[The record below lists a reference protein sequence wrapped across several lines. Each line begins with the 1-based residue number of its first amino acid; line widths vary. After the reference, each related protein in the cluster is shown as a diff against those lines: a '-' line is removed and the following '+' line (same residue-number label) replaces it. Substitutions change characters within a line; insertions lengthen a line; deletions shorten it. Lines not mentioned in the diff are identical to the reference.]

1 MRDTTF
7 SGVISGTN
15 GNIIKAGSGTLT
27 LTGNNS
33 YTGSTTISAGLLKII
48 RDDPTSYLAATSG
61 FTGPGN
67 LTIESSG
74 DDFTADIVTG
84 THVQLA
90 GTALGNLIIGKTGN
104 TRQIDL
110 SSDITTTGTQTYNG
124 PVRLVGGDRTVSTT
138 NSNVIFASTVNSD
151 GTQRALTV
159 TNGTGDTT
167 FSGAIGGS
175 APVKSLTIT
184 SDQLTAG
191 AITLNG
197 ALTATLGGSSS
208 ITGVIANGAST
219 ANLVKAGSGTLT
231 LSASNTYTGTTQVS
245 AGTLTV
251 SGSGR
256 LSDSTA
262 VTVDSGAVYNVAVSD
277 TVASIAGAGSIT
289 LGSNTLTSGGSDA
302 STTFSGVIS
311 GTNGNI
317 IKAGTG
323 TLTLTGNNSYTGSTT
338 ISAGLLKIIRDDPTS
353 YLAATSGFTG
363 PGNLTIE
370 SSGDDFTADIVTGT
384 HVQLAGTALGNLII
398 GKTGNTRQ
406 IDLSS
411 DITTTGTQTYNG
423 PVRLVGGDRTVST
436 TNSNVIFASTVNS
449 DGTQRALTVT
459 NGTGDTTFSGA
470 IGGSAPVKS
479 LTITSDQLTAG
490 AITLNGAL
498 TATLGGSSSIT
509 GVIANGAST
518 ANLVKAGSGTLTLSG
533 ANTYT
538 GTTTINA
545 GDLTVSGSLHDS
557 TAVTIASGAD
567 YNVNASDTVASIE
580 GAGNIVIASSQ
591 TLTAGD
597 GNDKTLSGVISGA
610 GNYIKAGSGTQ
621 TLSASNTY
629 TGTTQ
634 VSAGTLTVSGSGRL
648 SDSTAVTVDS
658 GAVYNVA
665 VSDTVASI
673 AGAGSITLGSNTLTS
688 GGSDASTTFSGV
700 ISGTN
705 GNIIKAGT
713 GTLTLSGANTYT
725 GTTTI
730 NAGDLTVS
738 GSLHDSTA
746 VTIASGAD
754 YNVNAS
760 DTVASIEGAGNIVIA
775 SSQTLTAGDG
785 NDKTLSGVISGAG
798 NYIKAGSGTQTLS
811 ASNTYTGTTQVS
823 AGTLTV
829 SGSGRLSDST
839 AVTVDSGAVYNVAVS
854 DTVASIAGAGS
865 ITLGS
870 NTLTSGG
877 SDASTTFSGVIS
889 GTNGNIIKAGS
900 GTLTLSA
907 SNTYTGTTQVSAG
920 TLTVSGSGRLSDSTA
935 VTVDSGAVYNV
946 AVSDTVASIAGAGS
960 ITLGSNTLT
969 SGGSD
974 ASTTFSGVISGTNGN
989 IIKAGTGTLTLSGA
1003 NTYTG
1008 TTTINA
1014 GDLTVSGSLHDS
1026 TAVTIA
1032 SGADYNVN
1040 ASDTVASIEGAGN
1053 IVIAS
1058 SQTLTAGDGNDKT
1071 LSGVISGAGNYIKA
1085 GSGTQ
1090 TLTGN
1095 NSYTGSTTISAG
1107 LLKIIRDD
1115 PTSYLAATSGFTG
1128 PGNLTI
1134 ESSGDDFTADIVTG
1148 THVQLAGTALGNLII
1163 GKTGNTRQIDLSSDI
1178 TTTGTQT
1185 YNGPV
1190 RLVGGDRTVSTTN
1203 SNVIFA
1209 STVNSDG
1216 TQRALT
1222 VTNGTGDTT
1231 FSGAIG
1237 GSAPVKSLTITS
1249 DQLTAGAITLNGA
1262 LTATLGGSSSITG
1275 VIANGAS
1282 TANLV
1287 KAGSG
1292 TLTLSASNTYTGTTQ
1307 VSAGTL
1313 TVSGSGRLSDSTAV
1327 TVDSGAVYNV
1337 AVSDTV
1343 ASIAGAGSIT
1353 LGSNTLTSGGSDAST
1368 TFSGVIS
1375 GTNGNIIKAGTGTLT
1390 LTGNNSYT
1398 GSTTISAGLLKI
1410 IRDDPTSY
1418 LAATSGFTGPGNLTI
1433 ESSGDDF
1440 TADIVTGTH
1449 VQLAGTA
1456 LGNLIIG
1463 KTGNTRQIDLS
1474 SDITTTGTQTYNGPV
1489 RLVGGDR
1496 TVSTTNSNVIFAST
1510 VNSDGT
1516 QRALTVTNGT
1526 GDTTFS
1532 GAIGGSAPVKS
1543 LTITSDQL
1551 TAGAITLNGA
1561 LTATLGGSSSITGVI
1576 ANGASTANLVKA
1588 GSGTLTLSGANT
1600 YTGTTTINAG
1610 DLTVSGSLHDSTAV
1624 TIASGADYNVN
1635 ASDTV
1640 ASIEGAGNIVIASS
1654 QTLTAGDGNDKTLS
1668 GVISGAGNYIKA
1680 GSGTQTLS
1688 ASNTYTGTTQVSAG
1702 TLTVSGSGRL
1712 SDSTAVTVDSGAV
1725 YNVAVS
1731 DTVASIAGAGSIT
1744 LGSNTLTSGGSDAS
1758 TTFSGV
1764 ISGTNGN
1771 IIKAGT
1777 GTLTLSGANTYT
1789 GTTTINAGD
1798 LTVSG
1803 SLHDSTAVTIASGAD
1818 YNVNASDTVA
1828 SIEGAGNIVI
1838 ASSQTLTA
1846 GDGNDK
1852 TLSGVISGAGNYI
1865 KAGSG
1870 TQTLTGN
1877 NSYTG
1882 STTISAGLLKI
1893 IRDDPTSYLAATSG
1907 FTGPGNL
1914 TIESS
1919 GDDFTADIVT
1929 GTHVQLAGTALGNLI
1944 IGKTGNTRQI
1954 DLSSDITTTGTQT
1967 YNGPVRL
1974 VGGDR
1979 TVSTTNSN
1987 VIFASTV
1994 NSDGTQRALTV
2005 TNGTGDTTFSGAI
2018 GGSAP
2023 VKSLTIT
2030 SDQLT
2035 AGAITLNGALTATLG
2050 GSSSITGV
2058 IANGASTA
2066 NLVKAGSGTLT
2077 LSASNTYT
2085 GTTQVS
2091 AGTLTVSGSGRLSDS
2106 TAVTVDSGAVY
2117 NVAVSDTVAS
2127 IAGAGSITLG
2137 SNTLTSGGSDASTT
2151 FSGVISGTN
2160 GNIIKAG
2167 TGTLTLTGNNSYTG
2181 STTISAGLLK
2191 IIRDDPTSYLAA
2203 TSGFTGPGNLTIE
2216 SSGDDFT
2223 ADIVT
2228 GTHVQLAG
2236 TALGNLIIGKT
2247 GNTRQIDLSSDI
2259 TTTGTQTYNGPVR
2272 LVGGDRTV
2280 STTNS
2285 NVIFAST
2292 VNSDGTQRALT
2303 VTNGTGD
2310 TTFSGAIGGSAPVK
2324 SLTITSD
2331 QLTAGAITL
2340 NGALTATL
2348 GGSSSITGVIA
2359 NGASTANLVKAGSGT
2374 LTLSGANTYTG
2385 TTTINA
2391 GDLTVSG
2398 SLHDSTAVTIAS
2410 GADYNVNASDTVAS
2424 IEGAGNIVIASSQTL
2439 TAGDGNDKT
2448 LSGVISGAGNY
2459 IKAGSGTQTLSASN
2473 TYTGTTQVSAGTLTV
2488 SGSGRLSDSTAVTVD
2503 SGAVYNVAVSDTV
2516 ASIAGAGSITLG
2528 SNTLTSGGSDASTTF
2543 SGVISGTNGN
2553 IIKAGTGTLTLSAS
2567 NTYTGTTQVSAGTL
2581 TVSGSGRLS
2590 DSTAV
2595 TVDSGAVYNVA
2606 VSDTVASIAGAGS
2619 ITLGS
2624 NTLTS
2629 GGSDASTTFSGVISG
2644 TNGNIIKAGTGTL
2657 TLSGANTYTGTTTIN
2672 AGDLTVSG
2680 SLHDSTAVTIASG
2693 ADYNV
2698 NASDTVASIEGA
2710 GNIVI
2715 ASSQTLTAGD
2725 GNDKTLSGV
2734 ISGAGNYIKA
2744 GSGTQTLSAS
2754 NTYTGTTQV
2763 SAGTL
2768 TVSGSGRL
2776 SDSTA
2781 VTVDSGAVYNVAVS
2795 DTVASIAGAGSIT
2808 LGSNTLTSGGS
2819 DASTTFSGVISGT
2832 NGNIIKA
2839 GTGTLT
2845 LSGANTYTGTTTIN
2859 AGDLTVSGSLHDST
2873 AVTIASGADYNVN
2886 ASDTV
2891 ASIEGAGNIVIAS
2904 SQTLTA
2910 GDGNDKTL
2918 SGVISGAG
2926 NYIKAGS
2933 GTQTLTGNNS
2943 YTGSTT
2949 ISAGLLKIIRDDP
2962 TSYLAATSGFT
2973 GPGNLTIES
2982 SGDDFTADI
2991 VTGTHVQLAG
3001 TALGNLIIGKTG
3013 NTRQIDLS
3021 SDITTTG
3028 TQTYNGPVRLVGGD
3042 RTVSTTN
3049 SNVIFASTVNSD
3061 GTQRALTVTN
3071 GTGDTTFSGAI
3082 GGSAPVKSLT
3092 ITSDQLT
3099 AGAITLNG
3107 ALTATLGGSS
3117 SITGVIANGASTA
3130 NLVKAGSGTLTLSAS
3145 NTYTGTTQVS
3155 AGTLTVSGSGRLSD
3169 STAVTVDSGAVYNV
3183 AVSDTVASIAGAGSI
3198 TLGSNTLTSGGSD
3211 ASTTFSGVISGTNGN
3226 IIKAGTGTL
3235 TLSGANTYTGT
3246 TTINA
3251 GDLTVSGSLHD
3262 STAVTI
3268 ASGADYNVNA
3278 SDTVASIEGAG
3289 NIVIAS
3295 SQTLTAGDGNDKTLS
3310 GVISGA
3316 GNYIKAG
3323 SGTQTLSASNTYTGT
3338 TQVSAGTLT
3347 VSGSGRLSDSTAV
3360 TVDSGAVYNVAVS
3373 DTVASIAG
3381 AGSITLG
3388 SNTLTSG
3395 GSDASTTFSGVIS
3408 GTNGNIIKAG
3418 TGTLTL
3424 TGNNSYTGSTT
3435 ISAGLLKI
3443 IRDDPTSYLAA
3454 TSGFTGP
3461 GNLTIESSGDDFT
3474 ADIVTGTH
3482 VQLAGTALGNLIIG
3496 KTGNS
3501 STININSPIAVSDD
3515 ISIYSGELTVNNN
3528 ITSNNSGSD
3537 VLFNSSNITLNA
3549 PITSCWHK
3557 YSYN

>member
-1 MRDTTF
+1 MGGSSPLNDLTITTNVLTAGDIKVNNNLSVTNSGTSTI
-7 SGVISGTN
+7 SGVISN
-15 GNIIKAGSGTLT
+15 GASTASFIKAGTGLLN
-27 LTGNNS
+27 LTGLS
-33 YTGSTTISAGLLKII
+33 TYTGSTTISAGTLKII
-48 RDDPTSYLAATSG
+48 NDNPTSYLAATSG

-138 NSNVIFASTVNSD
+138 NSNIIFASTVNSD

-219 ANLVKAGSGTLT
+219 ANLV
-231 LSASNTYTGTTQVS
+231 
-245 AGTLTV
+245 
-251 SGSGR
+251 
-256 LSDSTA
+256 
-262 VTVDSGAVYNVAVSD
+262 
-277 TVASIAGAGSIT
+277 
-289 LGSNTLTSGGSDA
+289 
-302 STTFSGVIS
+302 
-311 GTNGNI
+311 
-317 IKAGTG
+317 
-323 TLTLTGNNSYTGSTT
+323 
-338 ISAGLLKIIRDDPTS
+338 
-353 YLAATSGFTG
+353 
-363 PGNLTIE
+363 
-370 SSGDDFTADIVTGT
+370 
-384 HVQLAGTALGNLII
+384 
-398 GKTGNTRQ
+398 
-406 IDLSS
+406 
-411 DITTTGTQTYNG
+411 
-423 PVRLVGGDRTVST
+423 
-436 TNSNVIFASTVNS
+436 
-449 DGTQRALTVT
+449 
-459 NGTGDTTFSGA
+459 
-470 IGGSAPVKS
+470 
-479 LTITSDQLTAG
+479 
-490 AITLNGAL
+490 
-498 TATLGGSSSIT
+498 
-509 GVIANGAST
+509 
-518 ANLVKAGSGTLTLSG
+518 
-533 ANTYT
+533 
-538 GTTTINA
+538 
-545 GDLTVSGSLHDS
+545 
-557 TAVTIASGAD
+557 
-567 YNVNASDTVASIE
+567 
-580 GAGNIVIASSQ
+580 
-591 TLTAGD
+591 
-597 GNDKTLSGVISGA
+597 
-610 GNYIKAGSGTQ
+610 
-621 TLSASNTY
+621 
-629 TGTTQ
+629 
-634 VSAGTLTVSGSGRL
+634 
-648 SDSTAVTVDS
+648 
-658 GAVYNVA
+658 
-665 VSDTVASI
+665 
-673 AGAGSITLGSNTLTS
+673 
-688 GGSDASTTFSGV
+688 
-700 ISGTN
+700 
-705 GNIIKAGT
+705 
-713 GTLTLSGANTYT
+713 
-725 GTTTI
+725 
-730 NAGDLTVS
+730 
-738 GSLHDSTA
+738 
-746 VTIASGAD
+746 
-754 YNVNAS
+754 
-760 DTVASIEGAGNIVIA
+760 
-775 SSQTLTAGDG
+775 
-785 NDKTLSGVISGAG
+785 
-798 NYIKAGSGTQTLS
+798 
-811 ASNTYTGTTQVS
+811 
-823 AGTLTV
+823 
-829 SGSGRLSDST
+829 
-839 AVTVDSGAVYNVAVS
+839 
-854 DTVASIAGAGS
+854 
-865 ITLGS
+865 
-870 NTLTSGG
+870 
-877 SDASTTFSGVIS
+877 
-889 GTNGNIIKAGS
+889 KAGS

-1203 SNVIFA
+1203 SNIIFA

-1287 KAGSG
+1287 KAGS
-1292 TLTLSASNTYTGTTQ
+1292 
-1307 VSAGTL
+1307 
-1313 TVSGSGRLSDSTAV
+1313 
-1327 TVDSGAVYNV
+1327 
-1337 AVSDTV
+1337 
-1343 ASIAGAGSIT
+1343 
-1353 LGSNTLTSGGSDAST
+1353 
-1368 TFSGVIS
+1368 
-1375 GTNGNIIKAGTGTLT
+1375 
-1390 LTGNNSYT
+1390 
-1398 GSTTISAGLLKI
+1398 
-1410 IRDDPTSY
+1410 
-1418 LAATSGFTGPGNLTI
+1418 
-1433 ESSGDDF
+1433 
-1440 TADIVTGTH
+1440 
-1449 VQLAGTA
+1449 
-1456 LGNLIIG
+1456 
-1463 KTGNTRQIDLS
+1463 
-1474 SDITTTGTQTYNGPV
+1474 
-1489 RLVGGDR
+1489 
-1496 TVSTTNSNVIFAST
+1496 
-1510 VNSDGT
+1510 
-1516 QRALTVTNGT
+1516 
-1526 GDTTFS
+1526 
-1532 GAIGGSAPVKS
+1532 
-1543 LTITSDQL
+1543 
-1551 TAGAITLNGA
+1551 
-1561 LTATLGGSSSITGVI
+1561 
-1576 ANGASTANLVKA
+1576 
-1588 GSGTLTLSGANT
+1588 
-1600 YTGTTTINAG
+1600 
-1610 DLTVSGSLHDSTAV
+1610 
-1624 TIASGADYNVN
+1624 
-1635 ASDTV
+1635 
-1640 ASIEGAGNIVIASS
+1640 
-1654 QTLTAGDGNDKTLS
+1654 
-1668 GVISGAGNYIKA
+1668 
-1680 GSGTQTLS
+1680 
-1688 ASNTYTGTTQVSAG
+1688 
-1702 TLTVSGSGRL
+1702 
-1712 SDSTAVTVDSGAV
+1712 
-1725 YNVAVS
+1725 
-1731 DTVASIAGAGSIT
+1731 
-1744 LGSNTLTSGGSDAS
+1744 
-1758 TTFSGV
+1758 
-1764 ISGTNGN
+1764 
-1771 IIKAGT
+1771 
-1777 GTLTLSGANTYT
+1777 
-1789 GTTTINAGD
+1789 
-1798 LTVSG
+1798 
-1803 SLHDSTAVTIASGAD
+1803 
-1818 YNVNASDTVA
+1818 
-1828 SIEGAGNIVI
+1828 
-1838 ASSQTLTA
+1838 
-1846 GDGNDK
+1846 
-1852 TLSGVISGAGNYI
+1852 
-1865 KAGSG
+1865 
-1870 TQTLTGN
+1870 
-1877 NSYTG
+1877 
-1882 STTISAGLLKI
+1882 
-1893 IRDDPTSYLAATSG
+1893 
-1907 FTGPGNL
+1907 
-1914 TIESS
+1914 
-1919 GDDFTADIVT
+1919 
-1929 GTHVQLAGTALGNLI
+1929 
-1944 IGKTGNTRQI
+1944 
-1954 DLSSDITTTGTQT
+1954 
-1967 YNGPVRL
+1967 
-1974 VGGDR
+1974 
-1979 TVSTTNSN
+1979 
-1987 VIFASTV
+1987 
-1994 NSDGTQRALTV
+1994 
-2005 TNGTGDTTFSGAI
+2005 
-2018 GGSAP
+2018 
-2023 VKSLTIT
+2023 
-2030 SDQLT
+2030 
-2035 AGAITLNGALTATLG
+2035 
-2050 GSSSITGV
+2050 
-2058 IANGASTA
+2058 
-2066 NLVKAGSGTLT
+2066 
-2077 LSASNTYT
+2077 
-2085 GTTQVS
+2085 
-2091 AGTLTVSGSGRLSDS
+2091 
-2106 TAVTVDSGAVY
+2106 
-2117 NVAVSDTVAS
+2117 
-2127 IAGAGSITLG
+2127 
-2137 SNTLTSGGSDASTT
+2137 
-2151 FSGVISGTN
+2151 
-2160 GNIIKAG
+2160 
-2167 TGTLTLTGNNSYTG
+2167 
-2181 STTISAGLLK
+2181 
-2191 IIRDDPTSYLAA
+2191 
-2203 TSGFTGPGNLTIE
+2203 
-2216 SSGDDFT
+2216 
-2223 ADIVT
+2223 
-2228 GTHVQLAG
+2228 
-2236 TALGNLIIGKT
+2236 
-2247 GNTRQIDLSSDI
+2247 
-2259 TTTGTQTYNGPVR
+2259 
-2272 LVGGDRTV
+2272 
-2280 STTNS
+2280 
-2285 NVIFAST
+2285 
-2292 VNSDGTQRALT
+2292 
-2303 VTNGTGD
+2303 
-2310 TTFSGAIGGSAPVK
+2310 
-2324 SLTITSD
+2324 
-2331 QLTAGAITL
+2331 
-2340 NGALTATL
+2340 
-2348 GGSSSITGVIA
+2348 
-2359 NGASTANLVKAGSGT
+2359 
-2374 LTLSGANTYTG
+2374 
-2385 TTTINA
+2385 
-2391 GDLTVSG
+2391 
-2398 SLHDSTAVTIAS
+2398 
-2410 GADYNVNASDTVAS
+2410 
-2424 IEGAGNIVIASSQTL
+2424 
-2439 TAGDGNDKT
+2439 
-2448 LSGVISGAGNY
+2448 
-2459 IKAGSGTQTLSASN
+2459 
-2473 TYTGTTQVSAGTLTV
+2473 
-2488 SGSGRLSDSTAVTVD
+2488 
-2503 SGAVYNVAVSDTV
+2503 
-2516 ASIAGAGSITLG
+2516 
-2528 SNTLTSGGSDASTTF
+2528 
-2543 SGVISGTNGN
+2543 
-2553 IIKAGTGTLTLSAS
+2553 GTLTLSAS

-2845 LSGANTYTGTTTIN
+2845 LTGNNSYTGSTTISAGLLKIIRDDPTSYLAATSGFTGPGNLTIESSGDDFTADIVTGTHVQLAGTALGNLIIGKTGNTRQIDLSSDITTTGTQTYNGPVRLVGGDRTVSTTNSNIIFASTVNSDGTQRALTVTNGTGDTTFSGAIGGSAPVKSLTITSDQLTAGAITLNGALTATLGGSSSITGVIANGASTANLVKAGSGTLTLSASNTYTGTTQVS
-2859 AGDLTVSGSLHDST
+2859 AGTLTVSGSGRLSDST
-2873 AVTIASGADYNVN
+2873 AVTVDSGAVYNV
-2886 ASDTV
+2886 AVSDTV
-2891 ASIEGAGNIVIAS
+2891 ASIAGAGSITLGSN
-2904 SQTLTA
+2904 TLTSGGSDA
-2910 GDGNDKTL
+2910 STTF
-2918 SGVISGAG
+2918 SGVISGTNG
-2926 NYIKAGS
+2926 NIIKAGT
-2933 GTQTLTGNNS
+2933 GTLTLTGNNS

-3013 NTRQIDLS
+3013 NARQIDLS

-3496 KTGNS
+3496 KTGNTRQIDLS
-3501 STININSPIAVSDD
+3501 SDITTTGTQTYNGPVRLVGGDRTVSTTNSNVIFASTVNSDGTQRALTVTNGTGDTTFSGAIGGSAPVKSLTITSDQLTAGAITLNGALTATLGGSSSITGVIANGASTANLVKAGSGTLTLSGANTYTGTTTINAGDLTVSGSLHDSTAVTIASGADYNVNASDTVASIEGAGNIVIASSQTLTAGDGNDKTLSGVISGAGSYIKAGSGTQTLTGNNSYTGSTTISAGLLKIIRDDPTSYLAATSGFTGPGNLTIESSGDDFTADIVTGTHVQLAGTALGNLIIGKTGNTRQIDLSSDITTTGTQTYNGPVRLVGGDRTVSTTNSNVIFASTVNSDGTQRALTVTNGTGDTTFSGAIGGSAPVKSLTITSDQLTAGAITLNGALTATLGGSSSITGVIANGASTANLVKAGSGTLTLSASNTYTGTTQVSAGTLTVSGSGRLSDSTAVTVDSGAVYNVAVSDTVA
-3515 ISIYSGELTVNNN
+3515 SIAGAGSITLGSNTLTSG
-3528 ITSNNSGSD
+3528 GSD
-3537 VLFNSSNITLNA
+3537 AVRPLVVSSQERMVTL
-3549 PITSCWHK
+3549 SRQVQGH
-3557 YSYN
+3557 

>member
-1 MRDTTF
+1 M
-7 SGVISGTN
+7 
-15 GNIIKAGSGTLT
+15 A
-27 LTGNNS
+27 
-33 YTGSTTISAGLLKII
+33 
-48 RDDPTSYLAATSG
+48 
-61 FTGPGN
+61 
-67 LTIESSG
+67 
-74 DDFTADIVTG
+74 
-84 THVQLA
+84 H
-90 GTALGNLIIGKTGN
+90 
-104 TRQIDL
+104 
-110 SSDITTTGTQTYNG
+110 
-124 PVRLVGGDRTVSTT
+124 
-138 NSNVIFASTVNSD
+138 
-151 GTQRALTV
+151 
-159 TNGTGDTT
+159 
-167 FSGAIGGS
+167 
-175 APVKSLTIT
+175 
-184 SDQLTAG
+184 
-191 AITLNG
+191 
-197 ALTATLGGSSS
+197 
-208 ITGVIANGAST
+208 
-219 ANLVKAGSGTLT
+219 
-231 LSASNTYTGTTQVS
+231 
-245 AGTLTV
+245 
-251 SGSGR
+251 
-256 LSDSTA
+256 
-262 VTVDSGAVYNVAVSD
+262 
-277 TVASIAGAGSIT
+277 
-289 LGSNTLTSGGSDA
+289 
-302 STTFSGVIS
+302 
-311 GTNGNI
+311 
-317 IKAGTG
+317 
-323 TLTLTGNNSYTGSTT
+323 
-338 ISAGLLKIIRDDPTS
+338 
-353 YLAATSGFTG
+353 
-363 PGNLTIE
+363 
-370 SSGDDFTADIVTGT
+370 
-384 HVQLAGTALGNLII
+384 
-398 GKTGNTRQ
+398 
-406 IDLSS
+406 
-411 DITTTGTQTYNG
+411 
-423 PVRLVGGDRTVST
+423 
-436 TNSNVIFASTVNS
+436 
-449 DGTQRALTVT
+449 
-459 NGTGDTTFSGA
+459 
-470 IGGSAPVKS
+470 
-479 LTITSDQLTAG
+479 
-490 AITLNGAL
+490 
-498 TATLGGSSSIT
+498 
-509 GVIANGAST
+509 
-518 ANLVKAGSGTLTLSG
+518 
-533 ANTYT
+533 
-538 GTTTINA
+538 
-545 GDLTVSGSLHDS
+545 
-557 TAVTIASGAD
+557 
-567 YNVNASDTVASIE
+567 
-580 GAGNIVIASSQ
+580 
-591 TLTAGD
+591 
-597 GNDKTLSGVISGA
+597 
-610 GNYIKAGSGTQ
+610 
-621 TLSASNTY
+621 
-629 TGTTQ
+629 
-634 VSAGTLTVSGSGRL
+634 
-648 SDSTAVTVDS
+648 
-658 GAVYNVA
+658 
-665 VSDTVASI
+665 
-673 AGAGSITLGSNTLTS
+673 
-688 GGSDASTTFSGV
+688 
-700 ISGTN
+700 
-705 GNIIKAGT
+705 
-713 GTLTLSGANTYT
+713 
-725 GTTTI
+725 
-730 NAGDLTVS
+730 
-738 GSLHDSTA
+738 
-746 VTIASGAD
+746 
-754 YNVNAS
+754 
-760 DTVASIEGAGNIVIA
+760 
-775 SSQTLTAGDG
+775 
-785 NDKTLSGVISGAG
+785 
-798 NYIKAGSGTQTLS
+798 
-811 ASNTYTGTTQVS
+811 
-823 AGTLTV
+823 
-829 SGSGRLSDST
+829 
-839 AVTVDSGAVYNVAVS
+839 
-854 DTVASIAGAGS
+854 
-865 ITLGS
+865 
-870 NTLTSGG
+870 
-877 SDASTTFSGVIS
+877 
-889 GTNGNIIKAGS
+889 
-900 GTLTLSA
+900 
-907 SNTYTGTTQVSAG
+907 
-920 TLTVSGSGRLSDSTA
+920 
-935 VTVDSGAVYNV
+935 
-946 AVSDTVASIAGAGS
+946 
-960 ITLGSNTLT
+960 
-969 SGGSD
+969 
-974 ASTTFSGVISGTNGN
+974 
-989 IIKAGTGTLTLSGA
+989 
-1003 NTYTG
+1003 
-1008 TTTINA
+1008 
-1014 GDLTVSGSLHDS
+1014 
-1026 TAVTIA
+1026 
-1032 SGADYNVN
+1032 
-1040 ASDTVASIEGAGN
+1040 
-1053 IVIAS
+1053 
-1058 SQTLTAGDGNDKT
+1058 
-1071 LSGVISGAGNYIKA
+1071 
-1085 GSGTQ
+1085 
-1090 TLTGN
+1090 
-1095 NSYTGSTTISAG
+1095 
-1107 LLKIIRDD
+1107 
-1115 PTSYLAATSGFTG
+1115 
-1128 PGNLTI
+1128 
-1134 ESSGDDFTADIVTG
+1134 
-1148 THVQLAGTALGNLII
+1148 
-1163 GKTGNTRQIDLSSDI
+1163 
-1178 TTTGTQT
+1178 
-1185 YNGPV
+1185 
-1190 RLVGGDRTVSTTN
+1190 
-1203 SNVIFA
+1203 
-1209 STVNSDG
+1209 
-1216 TQRALT
+1216 
-1222 VTNGTGDTT
+1222 
-1231 FSGAIG
+1231 
-1237 GSAPVKSLTITS
+1237 
-1249 DQLTAGAITLNGA
+1249 
-1262 LTATLGGSSSITG
+1262 
-1275 VIANGAS
+1275 
-1282 TANLV
+1282 
-1287 KAGSG
+1287 
-1292 TLTLSASNTYTGTTQ
+1292 
-1307 VSAGTL
+1307 
-1313 TVSGSGRLSDSTAV
+1313 
-1327 TVDSGAVYNV
+1327 
-1337 AVSDTV
+1337 
-1343 ASIAGAGSIT
+1343 
-1353 LGSNTLTSGGSDAST
+1353 
-1368 TFSGVIS
+1368 
-1375 GTNGNIIKAGTGTLT
+1375 
-1390 LTGNNSYT
+1390 
-1398 GSTTISAGLLKI
+1398 
-1410 IRDDPTSY
+1410 
-1418 LAATSGFTGPGNLTI
+1418 
-1433 ESSGDDF
+1433 
-1440 TADIVTGTH
+1440 
-1449 VQLAGTA
+1449 
-1456 LGNLIIG
+1456 
-1463 KTGNTRQIDLS
+1463 
-1474 SDITTTGTQTYNGPV
+1474 
-1489 RLVGGDR
+1489 
-1496 TVSTTNSNVIFAST
+1496 
-1510 VNSDGT
+1510 
-1516 QRALTVTNGT
+1516 
-1526 GDTTFS
+1526 
-1532 GAIGGSAPVKS
+1532 
-1543 LTITSDQL
+1543 
-1551 TAGAITLNGA
+1551 
-1561 LTATLGGSSSITGVI
+1561 
-1576 ANGASTANLVKA
+1576 
-1588 GSGTLTLSGANT
+1588 LTLSGANT

-2553 IIKAGTGTLTLSAS
+2553 IIKAGTGTLTLSGA
-2567 NTYTGTTQVSAGTL
+2567 NTYTGTTTINAGDL
-2581 TVSGSGRLS
+2581 TVSGSLH

-2595 TVDSGAVYNVA
+2595 TIASGADYNVNA
-2606 VSDTVASIAGAGS
+2606 SDTVASIEGAGNIVIAS
-2619 ITLGS
+2619 S
-2624 NTLTS
+2624 QTLTA
-2629 GGSDASTTFSGVISG
+2629 GDGNDKTLSGVISG
-2644 TNGNIIKAGTGTL
+2644 AGNYIKAGSGTQ

-3496 KTGNS
+3496 KTGNNS
-3501 STININSPIAVSDD
+3501 SININSQIAVSDD
-3515 ISIYSGELTVNNN
+3515 IKIYSGNLTINNN

-3537 VLFNSSNITLNA
+3537 ILFQSTSNIDINA
-3549 PITSCWHK
+3549 PVTTSGISTLTINAIGNINDGSNGSFTGKIVSNKLLLSGSGNVNLDSNTNNISIFSAGTSGSRLAIFC
-3557 YSYN
+3557 S